1 MLELL
6 ALVDKRVQVGISTHG
21 QKDAHG
27 TATVGREQVM
37 FTVDKPKLL
46 KSPAESTL
54 VGIFD
59 QFNKLGY
66 KANLIELR
74 VGKFKRVYRFTGHAP
89 ELVSSVS
96 A

>member
-6 ALVDKRVQVGISTHG
+6 GLVDKRVQVGISTHG

-27 TATVGREQVM
+27 AATVGREQVA

-46 KSPAESTL
+46 KSPSESTL
-54 VGIFD
+54 VGIFS
-59 QFNKLGY
+59 QFKALGHDA
-66 KANLIELR
+66 KMIELR
-74 VGKFKRVYRFTGHAP
+74 VGKFKRVYRLNGEAP